1 MGYCIPGI
9 ICIKTKNMFEIE
21 DFAETNILQA
31 ECDHFD
37 RAYLRVDIV
46 GGVEE
51 MLFSGGTVTAV

>member
-1 MGYCIPGI
+1 
-9 ICIKTKNMFEIE
+9 MFEIE

-51 MLFSGGTVTAV
+51 LLFSGGTVTAV